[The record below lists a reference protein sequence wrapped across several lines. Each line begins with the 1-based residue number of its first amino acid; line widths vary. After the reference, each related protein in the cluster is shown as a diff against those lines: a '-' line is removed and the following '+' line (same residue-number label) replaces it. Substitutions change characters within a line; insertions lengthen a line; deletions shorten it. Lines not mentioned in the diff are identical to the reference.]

1 MAGRISRT
9 DGERKLRGWLFQVH
23 RENGCLQECLLILEA
38 VWVIIVS
45 QIVFVV
51 VIITI
56 HTCTVYKPFSVTTRV
71 SQYQKDKTSLNFTE
85 TRDSEWQWHQL
96 DHMQVCTSLQT
107 DDNASTPSLCFLQA
121 GCYSCHPTNSIKAL
135 KAIVIT
141 VTNWKSWKKTA
152 LF

>member
-1 MAGRISRT
+1 MAVSGSSR
-9 DGERKLRGWLFQVH
+9 KWLFTGVSVNFRSCMGHYCFSNCISSSNNYNTHVH
-23 RENGCLQECLLILEA
+23 GLSAL
-38 VWVIIVS
+38 
-45 QIVFVV
+45 
-51 VIITI
+51 
-56 HTCTVYKPFSVTTRV
+56 SVTTQV
-71 SQYQKDKTSLNFTE
+71 SQYQKDKTNLNFTE

-96 DHMQVCTSLQT
+96 DHMQVCTLLQT
-107 DDNASTPSLCFLQA
+107 DNNASTPSLCFLQA